1 MTACALFIASLNTIC
16 SVENRSLFLCGGAAA
31 AVDIGI
37 FFLFAKLAGYD
48 YLLVGCVGFLVAT
61 AVNYVLS
68 VKRVFRS
75 GVRYSKG
82 KEVALVYIETLLYS
96 SETEFSRVQ
105 FGFWYSWRTS
115 HRYQRRLGADLL
127 DHPRINADVR
137 AACLNSQ

>member
-1 MTACALFIASLNTIC
+1 MKIVRYFF
-16 SVENRSLFLCGGAAA
+16 VGGAAA

-68 VKRVFRS
+68 VKHVFRS

-82 KEVALVYIETLLYS
+82 KEVALVYLVSMVGLAINQLVLYLLINKMG
-96 SETEFSRVQ
+96 SELMLAKLAATGVVFFWNFSA
-105 FGFWYSWRTS
+105 
-115 HRYQRRLGADLL
+115 RYFVVFRATNDL
-127 DHPRINADVR
+127 
-137 AACLNSQ
+137 